1 MSRYDL
7 DRDEI
12 AELLADLPRY
22 RAVQLWEGL
31 YRGLADPTE
40 LRVLPQALRER
51 LSSTPAFAPALS
63 VEHELVADAGTTLK
77 WLLAL
82 ADGNTIEAVLMH
94 NPRHSTAC
102 VSSQAGCAMACTFCA
117 TGDAGFVRQLS
128 TGEIVEQVVLAARAA
143 RHAGRRLDH
152 VVFMGMGEPLANFAR
167 VWRAI
172 ERIIDDLGI
181 AARHVTVST
190 VGVIPGIRHL
200 AESPRQVNLAVS
212 LHAANNALRDRL
224 VPLNRRYPLHE
235 LLAACADYVGAT
247 HRRISFEW
255 ALIDGVNDTDA
266 DADEL
271 ALVAHEVRAHV
282 NLIPLNPTPGGTAH
296 GLTGSPPARVRAF
309 QGRLGEKAVNA
320 TVRRTRG
327 RSIDAACGQLAAVRR
342 DGPRVPPGAG
352 STASGPPDRPVRGAK
367 ADDAPTG
374 PGTDR

>member
-1 MSRYDL
+1 
-7 DRDEI
+7 
-12 AELLADLPRY
+12 
-22 RAVQLWEGL
+22 
-31 YRGLADPTE
+31 
-40 LRVLPQALRER
+40 
-51 LSSTPAFAPALS
+51 
-63 VEHELVADAGTTLK
+63 
-77 WLLAL
+77 
-82 ADGNTIEAVLMH
+82 
-94 NPRHSTAC
+94 
-102 VSSQAGCAMACTFCA
+102 
-117 TGDAGFVRQLS
+117 
-128 TGEIVEQVVLAARAA
+128 
-143 RHAGRRLDH
+143 
-152 VVFMGMGEPLANFAR
+152 MGMGEPLANFAR

-235 LLAACADYVGAT
+235 LLAACADYVEAT

-255 ALIDGVNDTDA
+255 ALIDGVNDTRRRRRRA
-266 DADEL
+266 RARRATRL
-271 ALVAHEVRAHV
+271 RAHV